1 MSAKKTPDPTPK
13 PLAAHTRRRPFPDG
27 PRVSRWIEE
36 APPAEPEPDPEP

>member
-1 MSAKKTPDPTPK
+1 MSAKKTPEPAQP
-13 PLAAHTRRRPFPDG
+13 AAEPPRRRPFPDG